1 MPLNNP
7 LSLSFDRGKTFTL
20 FLFFF
25 FGFSNFR
32 AREWTFPRG
41 KTSYFLGMLLAG
53 DLLTDA
59 RNFPLR
65 SVFLCFFFFGTK
77 GDNGIVVG
85 FVWLCN
91 ALGRSTPSYFDFSRF
106 KYCTIYILWFVRRGR
121 GKGRNMLY
129 AFYFYLRVFKRPVWI
144 SNNASSSSRKGNL
157 GEEPF
162 REREGY
168 KNYGNGAMIEDK
180 GYRRNRWRV
189 ESPVKI
195 ASKICTI
202 PAPLSRRLD
211 SRTASCDP
219 TRLHRSCN
227 LQILAKVR
235 GRNLFHRSFPSREI
249 STGCFLH
256 VLSISKLLNTRNN
269 PRLIEH
275 SFEIWNSFRIKR
287 KEDHSCGKTMPFN
300 TLIC

>member
-1 MPLNNP
+1 MDVPPWENVLFLRDAPCRRFINRRSKFSLA
-7 LSLSFDRGKTFTL
+7 LSLSFSVSFSSGRREITESLWVSCGCATPRAALRLLISTFRGLNIVRYIFCGL
-20 FLFFF
+20 SAE
-25 FGFSNFR
+25 GGG
-32 AREWTFPRG
+32 REEI
-41 KTSYFLGMLLAG
+41 
-53 DLLTDA
+53 
-59 RNFPLR
+59 
-65 SVFLCFFFFGTK
+65 CF
-77 GDNGIVVG
+77 
-85 FVWLCN
+85 
-91 ALGRSTPSYFDFSRF
+91 TPSIFTFVFSSSP
-106 KYCTIYILWFVRRGR
+106 VR
-121 GKGRNMLY
+121 
-129 AFYFYLRVFKRPVWI
+129 I
-144 SNNASSSSRKGNL
+144 SNNASSSSRKGNR
-157 GEEPF
+157 EEPF

-180 GYRRNRWRV
+180 GYGRNRWRI

-256 VLSISKLLNTRNN
+256 ALLTSKLSNT
-269 PRLIEH
+269 RLIEH
-275 SFEIWNSFRIKR
+275 SFEFEIHFELRGEKIVCVEKR
-287 KEDHSCGKTMPFN
+287 CL
-300 TLIC
+300 LIC